1 MDQYLRVN
9 SSYERLKSEYDKYGS
24 IVVAFDFDNTVYD
37 FHKEG
42 HTYDDVIQL
51 LRNLKSIGCY
61 LICFTASED
70 ENFIHDYMVDNNIP
84 FDCIN
89 DNPPFFK
96 SDSKKIYYNVLLD
109 DRAGLIQ
116 TYWELTKLYN
126 GCNKSNGWL

>member
-37 FHKEG
+37 FFHKEG

-70 ENFIHDYMVDNNIP
+70 EN
-84 FDCIN
+84 C
-89 DNPPFFK
+89 FF
-96 SDSKKIYYNVLLD
+96 Y
-109 DRAGLIQ
+109 
-116 TYWELTKLYN
+116 T
-126 GCNKSNGWL
+126 

>member
-61 LICFTASED
+61 LICFTASE
-70 ENFIHDYMVDNNIP
+70 EIEFIHNYLVYNKIP
-84 FDCIN
+84 FDSIN
-89 DNPPFFK
+89 ENPPFFK
-96 SDSKKIYYNVLLD
+96 SNSKKIYYNVLLD

-116 TYWELTKLYN
+116 IYWELTKLYN
-126 GCNKSNGWL
+126 ECNKSN